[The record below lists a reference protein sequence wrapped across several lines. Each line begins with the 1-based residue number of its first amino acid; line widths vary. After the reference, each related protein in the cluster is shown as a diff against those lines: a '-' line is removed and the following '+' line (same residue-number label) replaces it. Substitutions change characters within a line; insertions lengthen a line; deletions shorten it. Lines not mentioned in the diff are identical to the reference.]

1 MYDAITM
8 IHVHMYDAIIIIIH
22 AFMHNGGGGHGGL
35 YMDVLV
41 IWPRSRGAKDKVK
54 QARRAAYYKLR
65 HGGP

>member
-1 MYDAITM
+1 MMIII
-8 IHVHMYDAIIIIIH
+8 IHVIMYDAIIIIIH
-22 AFMHNGGGGHGGL
+22 ASVYNRRGGHGGL